1 MLSLTPAKKDFLA
14 NAGEANLA
22 VAPLWTELS
31 DFETPSE
38 AYRKLVGEDMLFLLE
53 SAEKHDDLV
62 GRYSILALD
71 AHATISA
78 KGHEVRIAQN
88 GEVTHLQN
96 IQDPF
101 SEVEKFIKR
110 YQSPKKHDLVP
121 FWGGAIGYLSYDA
134 VRWFEPTVSIP
145 PEDELGV
152 PDMFFLVPTV
162 VLIFDH
168 RAHKLKIVATV
179 FTEGGEQAYDLAAAK
194 IHSVVEKLSLPT
206 QLPLLCPTEVPLLAP
221 PQSNTSRERYYEMVE
236 RAKEF
241 IRAGDIFQ
249 VVLSQRFT
257 SDYEGDP
264 LDLYRVLRSVN
275 PSPYMYCMQFSEGF
289 SLVGSSPEVH
299 VRIIDKKVEIR
310 PIAGTRRRGQNK
322 EEETAMEADLLAD
335 AKERAEHLMLVDLAR
350 NDIGRISTFG
360 SISVSDFMT
369 IERYSHVIHLASHVS
384 GELKEGHSAF
394 DVMRAT
400 FPAGTV
406 SGSPKVRAM
415 QIINELEVSK
425 RCTYA
430 GAVAYFGYDGDLDS
444 CIVLRTILLKDG
456 KAYVQ
461 AGGGVVADST
471 PEGEYQETINKAMAP
486 LRALEI
492 AKQQR
497 NDSCHR

>member
-1 MLSLTPAKKDFLA
+1 MLSLFPAKKDLI
-14 NAGEANLA
+14 GSTIEANLA

-31 DFETPSE
+31 DFETPIS
-38 AYRKLVGEDMLFLLE
+38 AYRKLAGEEMLFLLE
-53 SAEKHDDLV
+53 SAEKHDDLS

-71 AHATISA
+71 AYATISA
-78 KGHEVRIAQN
+78 RGNEVRIVQN
-88 GEVTHLQN
+88 GELTRLQTV
-96 IQDPF
+96 QDPL

-110 YQSPKKHDLVP
+110 YQSPSRYDLAP
-121 FWGGAIGYLSYDA
+121 FWGGAIGYLGYDA
-134 VRWFEPTVSIP
+134 VRWFEPKIPLP

-152 PDMFFLVPTV
+152 PDMFFLIPAV

-168 RAHKLKIVATV
+168 RARKLKIVATV
-179 FTEGGEQAYDLAAAK
+179 FTEGGEQAYDLAAAR
-194 IHSVVEKLSLPT
+194 IYSVVEKLSLPG
-206 QLPLLCPTEVPLLAP
+206 QLSSPLCPTEAPLPAP

-236 RAKEF
+236 QAKEF

-264 LDLYRVLRSVN
+264 LELYRVLGSIN
-275 PSPYMYCMQFSEGF
+275 PSPYMYCLRFPEGF

-299 VRIIDKKVEIR
+299 VRAIDKKVEIR
-310 PIAGTRRRGQNK
+310 PIAGTRRRGQNRD
-322 EEETAMEADLLAD
+322 EEAALEADLLAD
-335 AKERAEHLMLVDLAR
+335 TKERAEHLMLVDLAR

-360 SISVSDFMT
+360 SISVSDFMAV
-369 IERYSHVIHLASHVS
+369 ERYSHVIHLASHVS
-384 GELKEGHSAF
+384 GELKEGRSAF

-415 QIINELEVSK
+415 QIINELEASK

-444 CIVLRTILLKDG
+444 CIILRTILLKDG

-492 AKQQR
+492 AKTTTR
-497 NDSCHR
+497 